1 MMFSE
6 EEKMGSPLVGETQL
20 SESLVNAGK
29 NLLKPHSSTQALLHL
44 LNVRIIL
51 STFSDFVTFFSLQ
64 MGFLCLLKTPLG
76 GISRFHTANRVSLFL
91 SNDGKKVEIFLFAL

>member
-1 MMFSE
+1 MFSE

-64 MGFLCLLKTPLG
+64 MGFLLLFYLVG
-76 GISRFHTANRVSLFL
+76 LHIANKVSLFL
-91 SNDGKKVEIFLFAL
+91 SNSGKKVETFFAL